1 MFADVFRDKRLCFV
15 VLVSLFIL
23 LIYQFWNTFWQ
34 KPRLE
39 IHILLQVGRV
49 ETTQNNHRKQE
60 NSPSEKKP
68 LLEGDSNDARLHPG
82 RKTSTPEECSVRA
95 CILRTETFI
104 QIYQALLCLAEYQT
118 QVCTASMTEVPPLC
132 WLTSLNHTT
141 ITIWREKQQNKG
153 IKNIDRHS

>member
-1 MFADVFRDKRLCFV
+1 MFADVFREKRLCFV
-15 VLVSLFIL
+15 VLVLVSVYFTDLSIWEHL
-23 LIYQFWNTFWQ
+23 LTETE
-34 KPRLE
+34 RLE
-39 IHILLQVGRV
+39 IHILLQVGGV

-68 LLEGDSNDARLHPG
+68 LLEGDSNDARIYPG
-82 RKTSTPEECSVRA
+82 RKTSTPEECSVHA

-141 ITIWREKQQNKG
+141 ITI
-153 IKNIDRHS
+153 